1 MQRQSHGLKT
11 LVNQESYKQQNCL
24 SKIETNK
31 IPVSALAWKFSIPLL
46 QEKFWI
52 KIENQYFSWI
62 HQRKESTGQTDS
74 EIQRDRQ
81 PQNIADKA

>member
-31 IPVSALAWKFSIPLL
+31 IPVSALASKSSIPLL
-46 QEKFWI
+46 QKKILNKLRINIFLESIRERRAQAKLTVKF
-52 KIENQYFSWI
+52 
-62 HQRKESTGQTDS
+62 RDS
-74 EIQRDRQ
+74 Q